1 MDEGYVNTIETFG
14 TLDGPGIRYV
24 LFLQGC
30 PLRCKFCHNRDTWDR
45 SSGKKTSVEE
55 VVADAEQ
62 YLPFYQN
69 SGGGL
74 TISGGEPMLQID
86 FACKLFQA
94 VKDRL
99 HLHTAL
105 DTCGLMEPEKAE
117 ALIRWTD
124 LVLMDIKAVD
134 PDEHKALTGVS
145 NEKILVFANWLQKIG
160 KPVWIRHVL
169 IPGVND
175 DKEHLTALA
184 ELIRDKNHVER
195 VEILGYHKLGIHKWE
210 EFDQEDPLAHVP
222 TAKAEDVERAREFL
236 RAQGLAVVS

>member
-1 MDEGYVNTIETFG
+1 MGDGYVNAVETFG

-30 PLRCKFCHNRDTWDR
+30 PLRCQFCHNRDTWDL
-45 SSGKKTSVEE
+45 SGGKKTSVEE
-55 VVADAEQ
+55 VVADVEK
-62 YLPFYQN
+62 YLPFYRN

-74 TISGGEPMLQID
+74 TISGGEPMMQSD
-86 FACKLFQA
+86 FACQLFRA
-94 VKDRL
+94 VKDRFQ
-99 HLHTAL
+99 LHTVL
-105 DTCGLMEPEKAE
+105 DTCGLVEPEKAE
-117 ALIRWTD
+117 ALLRWTD

-134 PDEHKALTGVS
+134 PAEHKALTGVS
-145 NEKILVFANWLQKIG
+145 NEKILVFANWLQEIR

-175 DKEHLTALA
+175 DKEHLIALA
-184 ELIRDKNHVER
+184 ELMREKNHVER
-195 VEILGYHKLGIHKWE
+195 VEILGYHKLGVHKWKE
-210 EFDQEDPLAHVP
+210 LGQEDPLAHVP